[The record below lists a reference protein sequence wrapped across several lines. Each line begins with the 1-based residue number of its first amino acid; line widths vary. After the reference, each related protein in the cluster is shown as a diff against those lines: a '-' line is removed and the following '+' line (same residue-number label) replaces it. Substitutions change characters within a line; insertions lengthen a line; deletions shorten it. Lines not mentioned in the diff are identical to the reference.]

1 MSQAWFDAGLSQE
14 YFNPIMGDGFI
25 GSELVKQP
33 LDGLFFTGSYATGM
47 KISQAMAGRFT
58 RLQLELGGK
67 DPAYVRPDVD
77 IETAAAGLAE
87 GAFYNTGQSCCAV
100 ERIYVHESVHDAFVK
115 AFVDA
120 VGGFKVG
127 DPFEEGVFIGP
138 LTQEEQLPVLK
149 AQVEDAVAKGRRLL

>member
-1 MSQAWFDAGLSQE
+1 MVLSVQ
-14 YFNPIMGDGFI
+14 NWQ
-25 GSELVKQP
+25 KQP

-77 IETAAAGLAE
+77 IATAAAGLAE

-100 ERIYVHESVHDAFVK
+100 RANLC
-115 AFVDA
+115 A
-120 VGGFKVG
+120 
-127 DPFEEGVFIGP
+127 
-138 LTQEEQLPVLK
+138 
-149 AQVEDAVAKGRRLL
+149 

>member
-1 MSQAWFDAGLSQE
+1 
-14 YFNPIMGDGFI
+14 
-25 GSELVKQP
+25 
-33 LDGLFFTGSYATGM
+33 M
-47 KISQAMAGRFT
+47 KILSGNGRAIYPIT
-58 RLQLELGGK
+58 ARARRQR
-67 DPAYVRPDVD
+67 PAYVRPDVD

-149 AQVEDAVAKGRRLL
+149 AQVEDAVARGAEIALWR